1 MNFYG
6 DVNHVHNV
14 PDVPYYARSANAQG
28 ERETVQ
34 HHLIRVAE
42 LCGLFLEPIGYSDL
56 GQFLG
61 ALHDFGKYSPL
72 FSDVLAHRRVHVNHA
87 APGAALAWNTCR
99 RTRRSMARIL
109 AAVIAA
115 HHSQLD
121 FGCIP
126 ALERVLRG
134 AGEPVD
140 ADGNTFSLFGV
151 SALQEAA
158 AVLQREVPLPQLR
171 SALPSGPQEDA
182 ALAEMLFTRFLLSA
196 LADADYSSSAEHF
209 DPAYLAEHT
218 GPAFVPEAALERLFA
233 LRAQKQSASTAAA
246 PLNRLRDRL
255 FEDCLAAAE
264 RPPGLF
270 TLTAPTGLGK
280 TLSLFAFAAKHCAH
294 YGKRRIILIL
304 PYLAIVEQNVQ
315 DYRQVEPNLLES
327 HSAAQLDDA
336 SRLLSERWA
345 APCIVTTNV
354 GFFEPLF
361 SARPT
366 DCRRL
371 HQIANS
377 VIVLDEAQSLP
388 PQLLDATLRTVKLL
402 CEQYGCTVVFSTAT
416 QPSFGERPGLSWKPR
431 EIVPQPQALF
441 RATQRVTYDW
451 RLSQRTALPR
461 LAQELLQAPAGCAI
475 LNLRAHARK
484 LFRELCERG
493 NAQDVFYL
501 TTDLCPAHR
510 RRVLEEIR
518 TRTREGR
525 PCYLA
530 ATSCIEAGV
539 DLDYPVVYRALAPL
553 ESIIQAAGRCNR
565 NGDSPT
571 GRVVVFV
578 PDEERLYPP
587 GPYYEQ
593 AANCVRTLAARHPI
607 DCADLAHIREYYALL
622 YAHADGD
629 KPALRQ
635 AIREEDFAA
644 VQAAYRLIERKGV
657 QVIVPYP
664 EEAELFAEIRA
675 EYDRSGLTPA
685 LLQKARPLTVSSFDT
700 RMVRDTCVPLYF
712 RAPEPGGEPAQPACY
727 LLGNRDLYDDKTGL
741 CLEHA
746 AEMDFVL

>member
-6 DVNHVHNV
+6 GVNHVCKKSEV
-14 PDVPYYARSANAQG
+14 SYYARSANAQG

-151 SALQEAA
+151 PALQEAA
-158 AVLQREVPLPQLR
+158 AVLQREVTLPQLR
-171 SALPSGPQEDA
+171 SVLPSGLQEDA

-233 LRAQKQSASTAAA
+233 LRAQKQSVSTAAA

-280 TLSLFAFAAKHCAH
+280 TLSLFAFAAKHCVH

-402 CEQYGCTVVFSTAT
+402 CEQYS
-416 QPSFGERPGLSWKPR
+416 
-431 EIVPQPQALF
+431 VPQRKPEWRPRYGKLPAHRSAGSARLYHRRGDQAPDPQLCSDRLCGCGWDADAGAQRQQHQHRHRPRQGACGHGAF
-441 RATQRVTYDW
+441 RQGQKWMRSCA
-451 RLSQRTALPR
+451 
-461 LAQELLQAPAGCAI
+461 QAPAP
-475 LNLRAHARK
+475 
-484 LFRELCERG
+484 F
-493 NAQDVFYL
+493 
-501 TTDLCPAHR
+501 PR
-510 RRVLEEIR
+510 R
-518 TRTREGR
+518 
-525 PCYLA
+525 
-530 ATSCIEAGV
+530 
-539 DLDYPVVYRALAPL
+539 
-553 ESIIQAAGRCNR
+553 
-565 NGDSPT
+565 
-571 GRVVVFV
+571 
-578 PDEERLYPP
+578 PP
-587 GPYYEQ
+587 
-593 AANCVRTLAARHPI
+593 
-607 DCADLAHIREYYALL
+607 
-622 YAHADGD
+622 
-629 KPALRQ
+629 
-635 AIREEDFAA
+635 
-644 VQAAYRLIERKGV
+644 
-657 QVIVPYP
+657 
-664 EEAELFAEIRA
+664 
-675 EYDRSGLTPA
+675 
-685 LLQKARPLTVSSFDT
+685 
-700 RMVRDTCVPLYF
+700 
-712 RAPEPGGEPAQPACY
+712 
-727 LLGNRDLYDDKTGL
+727 
-741 CLEHA
+741 
-746 AEMDFVL
+746 